1 MTLTIW
7 HNPRCTKSRQA
18 LDLMRCRGVEPE
30 IVEYLKKP
38 PSRAELRRV
47 IELLGVKPRELMR
60 KGESAYR
67 ERGLADVKSDEELIE
82 AMTHDPILIERPVI
96 IGDNR
101 AVIGRPAE
109 KLLEL
114 V

>member
-7 HNPRCTKSRQA
+7 HNPRCAKSRQV

-30 IVEYLKKP
+30 VVEYLKKP
-38 PSRAELRRV
+38 PSQSELRRV
-47 IELLGVKPRELMR
+47 IGLLGVKPRELMR
-60 KGESAYR
+60 TSESAYR
-67 ERGLADVKSDEELIE
+67 ERGLADVKNDEELIE
-82 AMTHDPILIERPVI
+82 AMAHDPILIERPVI
-96 IGDNR
+96 ISNDR

-109 KLLEL
+109 KVLEL